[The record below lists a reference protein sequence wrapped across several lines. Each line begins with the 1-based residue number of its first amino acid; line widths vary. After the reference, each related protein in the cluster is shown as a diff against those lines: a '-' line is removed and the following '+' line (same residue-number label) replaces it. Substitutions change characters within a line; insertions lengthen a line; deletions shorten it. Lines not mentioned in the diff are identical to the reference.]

1 MVELVNYDQN
11 NYNVYIIMVNDI
23 NTSVALVLLTLWCF
37 QRNGPFTNVKWSDAF
52 IEDMRVYPPH
62 AVNAMQILQ
71 GHISQIAGN
80 HR

>member
-11 NYNVYIIMVNDI
+11 NYNDIILVN
-23 NTSVALVLLTLWCF
+23 NVNMSVALVLLTPWCF
-37 QRNGPFTNVKWSDAF
+37 QKNGPFTNVKWSNAF

-80 HR
+80 LR